1 MSQRYRQQRGREH
14 GPVFRPRAGSLGGA
28 RRRDVEDDADRERAP
43 HGVRGHYD
51 TTGERE
57 YAGGLERFEHAP
69 HRSRGGDAR
78 WDLDEGGIEFGR
90 SRAHSPGPDQGPHG
104 GRGPRGYQRSDERI
118 REDVCDRLTEASD
131 LDASEI
137 DVTVDAGIVTLTGTV
152 DGRVAKRRAEDLAA
166 ATRGVHDVQNRLTIP
181 RTTASGRPPQT

>member
-14 GPVFRPRAGSLGGA
+14 GPIFRPRTGSLGGA
-28 RRRDVEDDADRERAP
+28 RRRDVEDAAGRERAP
-43 HGVRGHYD
+43 RGVAGHYD
-51 TTGERE
+51 PTGERE
-57 YAGGLERFEHAP
+57 YAEGLERFEHDS
-69 HRSRGGDAR
+69 HRAR
-78 WDLDEGGIEFGR
+78 PSNPRWGLDEGGIEFGR
-90 SRAHSPGPDQGPHG
+90 SSADGARPNQGPYG

-166 ATRGVHDVQNRLTIP
+166 AARGVHDVQNHLTIP
-181 RTTASGRPPQT
+181 QTRTAGLQST